1 MTETK
6 LPVLP
11 PFRLRSIYVRR
22 SEAKMTSE
30 FDPLIGNQ
38 ELAGQFKASPLE
50 AIVTEITTPG
60 SSEVPQRSVSFVTS
74 FEFVYR
80 LTIPAGRSRPEKL
93 STGDFVASL
102 SADFAVDYI
111 IDGNQEMP
119 QELLAEWGRGPALMQ
134 SWPYWREHCHSMMMK
149 MSLPTTV
156 LPMMV
161 ARPREQISAA
171 AAAKPDVQPKPLSSR
186 KTLKAKL
193 AR

>member
-1 MTETK
+1 MKDTK
-6 LPVLP
+6 LPAPP

-38 ELAGQFKASPLE
+38 GLGGQFKASPLE
-50 AIVTEITTPG
+50 AIVTEVTTPG
-60 SSEVPQRSVSFVTS
+60 SSETPQRSVSFITS

-80 LTIPAGRSRPEKL
+80 LTIPAGKSRPQKL

-102 SADFAVDYI
+102 SADFAVDYL
-111 IDGNQEMP
+111 IDGNEEMS

-161 ARPREQISAA
+161 ARPREQISVAA
-171 AAAKPDVQPKPLSSR
+171 EARPDAPTKPRISR
-186 KTLKAKL
+186 KTPKAKI

>member
-1 MTETK
+1 MKDTK
-6 LPVLP
+6 LPDLP

-30 FDPLIGNQ
+30 FDPLIANQ

-50 AIVTEITTPG
+50 ATVTEIVTPD
-60 SSEVPQRSVSFVTS
+60 SSEMPQRSVSFVTS

-80 LTIPAGRSRPEKL
+80 LTIPSGKSRPQKL
-93 STGDFVASL
+93 SAGDFVASV
-102 SADFAVDYI
+102 SADFAVDYV
-111 IDGNQEMP
+111 IDGNQQMP
-119 QELLAEWGRGPALMQ
+119 EELLAEWGRGPALMQ

-161 ARPREQISAA
+161 ARPREQISVAA
-171 AAAKPDVQPKPLSSR
+171 EAKPDAQTKPLISR
-186 KTLKAKL
+186 KTPKAKL